1 MRFLVV
7 FSLAGALWAQDAKD
21 FLNQGVQA
29 FRNARYPEAVE
40 AFQKAVAADP
50 NFATAHLYLATAYM
64 QQFIPGAESAE
75 NAAFARNA
83 TEEFLKVLTLDPNN
97 KVAIAS
103 LASLELNQKLWDE
116 ALTAAAAPPLPPRR
130 VDWGLDSAEAIDRT
144 LRAAGFAP
152 ERVWSERL
160 PRQWDAQSF
169 FALASTVGP
178 GRQRLAGLSPVA
190 RSQLLRQLRKRL
202 DQLPSAEFLWEGTVI
217 CAVAAKEG
225 D

>member
-1 MRFLVV
+1 VLDVG
-7 FSLAGALWAQDAKD
+7 AGTGALVPAIRAAAPGVSVVGVDASMEM
-21 FLNQGVQA
+21 LRVA
-29 FRNARYPEAVE
+29 HSVRSLPAVRGD
-40 AFQKAVAADP
+40 AMSLPVAATTVDTVVLAYVLFHLP
-50 NFATAHLYLATAYM
+50 N
-64 QQFIPGAESAE
+64 PGVALTDARRVLRPGGRVGTVTWASEQAEGA
-75 NAAFARNA
+75 
-83 TEEFLKVLTLDPNN
+83 
-97 KVAIAS
+97 
-103 LASLELNQKLWDE
+103 QKLWDE

-144 LRAAGFAP
+144 LRAAGFTP